1 MLKKFIERPVLSTVI
16 SIILLLL
23 GGLSLF
29 SLPITLFPDIAPPSV
44 VVSAS
49 YPGANAEVVAR
60 SVATPLEEA
69 VNGVENMTYMTSN
82 SSNDGSMTLT
92 VYFKQGTN
100 PDIAS
105 VNVQNRVAKATSQ
118 IPQEVI
124 QAGISTQKQQNSIIM
139 FVGLYSKDSAHYDE
153 TFLQN
158 YIRIN
163 LIPKL
168 QRIPGVGDAQ
178 PFGSKDYSMRIWL
191 KPDRLVANNLS
202 PLEVTDAIRDQSLEA
217 APGRFGQSSQEVYE
231 YVLKYKGKLNKNEDY
246 ENIIIK
252 SNADGSVVRL
262 KDVARVEFGSYTY
275 SSNSKLNGYPTSGVA
290 IFQTA
295 GSNANDIL
303 TQAKAMLKEFDKDLP
318 RGVEST
324 IMYNSKDFLDS
335 SISQVKETLIEA
347 FILVFIVV
355 FVFLQDFRST
365 LIPAIAVP
373 VAIIGTFFFLQLF
386 GYTINLLTLFALVLA
401 IGIVVDDAIVVVE
414 AVHSKMEH
422 TGMAAR
428 PATIE
433 AMGEISGAIISI
445 TLVMAAV
452 FIPVGFMQG
461 PAGVFYRQFAFTLA
475 IAILISALNA
485 LTLSPALCA
494 LFLKLPETT
503 ADGKKKGLLGRF
515 YNVFN
520 ASFRAVTNKY
530 LQSLKFLFRQRWI
543 ALGGLIIIAGAA
555 YFMAKQTP
563 TGFIPTEDQGFVL
576 YAVNTP
582 PGSSLDKTRKAMEEI
597 DSLVRQEPF
606 SDRRY
611 NVDGLNF
618 ISNANAAPYGA
629 GFIRMKPYDERGPMK
644 DATAISN
651 YLSGKI
657 ATQVKDAHAF
667 FFTFP
672 TIQGFGNVAGFEFML
687 QDQRN
692 GSLDKLGQTANE
704 FIGALFQRPEI
715 AYAFTTFASG
725 NPQYMM
731 DVDYNKA
738 KQFDV
743 SVSDLMKTMQI
754 YYGSSFVSDFNR
766 FGKYYRVMA
775 QAEASSRANKASL
788 DGIYVKSKSGQLVP
802 VNQLISLRRVYGP
815 ETVTRNNLYNAVT
828 INGIPKPGYSTGDA
842 IRAIK
847 ETAATALPRGYHV
860 EWTGMTRE
868 EEKVG
873 GQLIFIFIL
882 SLVFVYFL
890 LSAQYESYILPLA
903 VILSIPVGVFGVFAF
918 LKLLGVDNN
927 IYVQVSL
934 IMLVGLLAKN
944 AILIVEY
951 AVQRRRHGLSLTNAA
966 LEAAQLRL
974 RPILMTSFAFI
985 AGLGPLLV
993 AKGASALGNRSIGT
1007 GAIGGM
1013 FTGVI
1018 LGVFIVPVLFIIF
1031 QYLQEKVG
1039 RKPTPTP
1046 PSAPAAPLAP
1056 ATQPVAPRPS
1066 GHGGSIPSLGMGTPL
1081 VVLGLIVT
1089 LAFSACKVSKDVA
1102 TPQPQLPT
1110 DFQQSARTTTAV
1122 TNAADSAGIAALPWK
1137 DLFTD
1142 PALQQLIDSAIVRNY
1157 DMQLAIKNIQ
1167 SARLVL
1173 RQSKLGYLPQ
1183 VDLNVTATSTRPS
1196 DNSLNGKSIS
1206 LFLGNG
1212 TKTLEDYSANVAI
1225 SWEADIWGKIRNR
1238 QASALASY
1246 LQTEEARKAVQT
1258 DIVSNVSQGYYNLL
1272 MLDAQLTIA
1281 KRNLSLNDSTLQI
1294 IRLQYNA
1301 GQVTALAV
1309 QQAEAQEKVA
1319 AALIPQLEQELL
1331 LQENALSILAG
1342 QLPNSIAR
1350 STTLEQ
1356 VPVKADISTGI
1367 PTAMVSRRP
1376 DVRSSELALTIAN
1389 ANVGIAKAS
1398 MYPTLTITAQ
1408 GGLNTFTA
1416 SNWFNIPASLFGV
1429 VGGGLTEPLFRRREL
1444 KTQYELAKVE
1454 REKSVIQFR
1463 QSVLVAVGEVS
1474 DALGRIEKLKQQ
1486 QEIVA
1491 SRVNTLQQAT
1501 NNANMLFRNGLA
1513 TYLEVITAQSNV
1525 LQSELELASLKR
1537 EQLDAVVGLYKSLGG
1552 GWK

>member
-1 MLKKFIERPVLSTVI
+1 
-16 SIILLLL
+16 
-23 GGLSLF
+23 
-29 SLPITLFPDIAPPSV
+29 
-44 VVSAS
+44 
-49 YPGANAEVVAR
+49 
-60 SVATPLEEA
+60 
-69 VNGVENMTYMTSN
+69 
-82 SSNDGSMTLT
+82 
-92 VYFKQGTN
+92 
-100 PDIAS
+100 
-105 VNVQNRVAKATSQ
+105 
-118 IPQEVI
+118 
-124 QAGISTQKQQNSIIM
+124 
-139 FVGLYSKDSAHYDE
+139 
-153 TFLQN
+153 
-158 YIRIN
+158 
-163 LIPKL
+163 
-168 QRIPGVGDAQ
+168 
-178 PFGSKDYSMRIWL
+178 
-191 KPDRLVANNLS
+191 
-202 PLEVTDAIRDQSLEA
+202 
-217 APGRFGQSSQEVYE
+217 
-231 YVLKYKGKLNKNEDY
+231 
-246 ENIIIK
+246 
-252 SNADGSVVRL
+252 
-262 KDVARVEFGSYTY
+262 
-275 SSNSKLNGYPTSGVA
+275 
-290 IFQTA
+290 
-295 GSNANDIL
+295 
-303 TQAKAMLKEFDKDLP
+303 
-318 RGVEST
+318 
-324 IMYNSKDFLDS
+324 
-335 SISQVKETLIEA
+335 
-347 FILVFIVV
+347 
-355 FVFLQDFRST
+355 
-365 LIPAIAVP
+365 
-373 VAIIGTFFFLQLF
+373 
-386 GYTINLLTLFALVLA
+386 
-401 IGIVVDDAIVVVE
+401 
-414 AVHSKMEH
+414 
-422 TGMAAR
+422 
-428 PATIE
+428 
-433 AMGEISGAIISI
+433 
-445 TLVMAAV
+445 
-452 FIPVGFMQG
+452 MQG

-530 LQSLKFLFRQRWI
+530 LQSIKFLFRQRWI
-543 ALGGLIIIAGAA
+543 ALGGLIIIAGAT
-555 YFMAKQTP
+555 YFMAKGTP

-597 DSLVRQEPF
+597 DSLVKQEPF

-644 DATAISN
+644 DATVISN

-657 ATQVKDAHAF
+657 AMQVKDAHAF

-743 SVSDLMKTMQI
+743 SVSDLMKTMQV
-754 YYGSSFVSDFNR
+754 YYGSSFVGDFNR

-775 QAEASSRANKASL
+775 QAEAPYRANKASL
-788 DGIYVKSKSGQLVP
+788 DGIYVKSKGGQLVP

-847 ETAATALPRGYHV
+847 ETAATALPRGYQV

-882 SLVFVYFL
+882 SLIFVYFL

-1039 RKPTPTP
+1039 RKPTTTP
-1046 PSAPAAPLAP
+1046 PSAPAAPVAP
-1056 ATQPVAPRPS
+1056 ATQPVTPRPS
-1066 GHGGSIPSLGMGTPL
+1066 GGSIPSLGMGTPL
-1081 VVLGLIVT
+1081 AVLGLIIT
-1089 LAFSACKVSKDVA
+1089 LAFSACKVSKDTA
-1102 TPQPQLPT
+1102 TPQPALPA
-1110 DFQQSARTTTAV
+1110 DFQQSARTTTAAA
-1122 TNAADSAGIAALPWK
+1122 NAADSAGIAALPWK

-1142 PALQQLIDSAIVRNY
+1142 PALQQLIDSAIVKNY
-1157 DMQLAIKNIQ
+1157 DMQLAIKNIE
-1167 SARLVL
+1167 SARLTL
-1173 RQSKLGYLPQ
+1173 SQSKLGYLPQ
-1183 VDLNVTATSTRPS
+1183 VDLNVTANTSRPS
-1196 DNSLNGKSIS
+1196 DNSLNGIS
-1206 LFLGNG
+1206 LSQFLG
-1212 TKTLEDYSANVAI
+1212 KKHLEDYSANVAV

-1238 QASALASY
+1238 QSAALASY

-1258 DIVSNVSQGYYNLL
+1258 NIVSSVSQGYYNLL
-1272 MLDAQLTIA
+1272 MLDAQMAIA

-1294 IRLQYNA
+1294 IRLQFNA

-1342 QLPNSIAR
+1342 QLPSSITR

-1376 DVRSSELALTIAN
+1376 DVRTNELALTIAN

-1398 MYPTLTITAQ
+1398 MYPSLTITAQ
-1408 GGLNTFTA
+1408 GGLNSFKA
-1416 SNWFNIPASLFGV
+1416 SNWFNIPASLFGT

-1454 REKSVIQFR
+1454 REKSVIEFR

-1486 QEIVA
+1486 QDIVA

-1501 NNANMLFRNGLA
+1501 NNASMLFRNGLA

-1552 GWK
+1552 GWR